1 MNPLL
6 WRITLL
12 GMLGLILTRIDLAI
26 LVGIF
31 ALVVWELTD

>member
-12 GMLGLILTRIDLAI
+12 GMLGLILTRKDLAI